1 MSLRAGL
8 VLSGVAVIVAAAALL
23 IGQDRLLFSQAL
35 GPKDGH
41 DLPPTDLD
49 RVAVGDMAPD
59 FSLRALSGD
68 VITLSDLRGDKNVV
82 LVFYRGHW

>member
-1 MSLRAGL
+1 MSLKASL
-8 VLSGVAVIVAAAALL
+8 MLAAVVLIAAAMVF
-23 IGQDRLLFSQAL
+23 QFSRDRVPAAVQL

-41 DLPPTDLD
+41 DLPPTDVD

-68 VITLSDLRGDKNVV
+68 VITLSDLRGGNNVV

>member
-1 MSLRAGL
+1 MSLKASLMFGAV
-8 VLSGVAVIVAAAALL
+8 VLIAAAMVF
-23 IGQDRLLFSQAL
+23 QFSRDRVLPAVQL
-35 GPKDGH
+35 GPADGY
-41 DLPPTDLD
+41 DLPPTALD

-68 VITLSDLRGDKNVV
+68 VIRLSELRGDKNVV